1 MNDVTFNILKIVLS
15 IACAL
20 IAAYLV
26 PLLKEKLKDAKYKN
40 IIDAV
45 KTAVE
50 AAEQTFKEAG
60 MGKVKK
66 EEVIKFVTNWMIEQK
81 FFITEEQ
88 LDQLI
93 EAAVYQLNK
102 GRDEK

>member
-1 MNDVTFNILKIVLS
+1 MNDITFNILKIVIS
-15 IACAL
+15 VATAL

-26 PLLKEKLKDAKYKN
+26 PYLKEKIKDAKYKN
-40 IIDAV
+40 LVDAV

-50 AAEQTFKEAG
+50 AAEQIFKESG

-66 EEVIKFVTNWMIEQK
+66 DEVVKFVTTWMAEQG
-81 FFITEEQ
+81 IIISDDQ

-93 EAAVYQLNK
+93 EAAVFQLNK
-102 GRDEK
+102 EK